1 MINIYDMTAMA
12 RTGLRLTVTLVRR
25 DAPSNGFA
33 SRGIG
38 KHSGRIFVAGGA
50 A

>member
-1 MINIYDMTAMA
+1 MINFDDMTAIA
-12 RTGLRLTVTLVRR
+12 RTGARMTVTFVRR

-33 SRGIG
+33 RRGTG
-38 KHSGRIFVAGGA
+38 THGGRIFVAGGA